1 MTDQH
6 NDSAKSIIN
15 ELNTCIDAGFTKSV
29 DAMFYDII
37 MYLKN
42 RTSDGYRRCKYN
54 KKWYEFGTM
63 MSPIHIRSTSHH
75 QNNVMLTSVELD
87 KLFAAVTKR
96 LNNEKLIVHEW
107 EYKYITSNN
116 VNYTLFIQFEL
127 EVPPVE
133 KQSENQQ
140 DTVIDSPSHSPD
152 KHEYDFKCGSC

>member
-1 MTDQH
+1 MATETTTRQ
-6 NDSAKSIIN
+6 SIIN
-15 ELNTCIDAGFTKSV
+15 ELNTCVNAGFTKSV
-29 DAMFYDII
+29 ATLFDDII
-37 MYLKN
+37 RFIKHRSN
-42 RTSDGYRRCKYN
+42 DGYRRCKYI

-63 MSPIHIRSTSHH
+63 MSPIHILSTNNH
-75 QNNVMLTSVELD
+75 QNNIMLTSVELD

-133 KQSENQQ
+133 TTHEPN
-140 DTVIDSPSHSPD
+140 IGSPSHSPD